1 MAQRREKS
9 PLENKRLLSGKD
21 LFFMAMGQ
29 TIGAGIITNTGLAIG
44 LAGSGVIL
52 AYLLAFVVT
61 YVGNLPNLLFATIH
75 PVASPTYVSTS
86 WLNRKLGGYWLYTQI
101 FAALA
106 QAYMGSAFGT
116 YIASIVDIDP
126 NLAACIILVIF
137 YIINLFDL
145 KTSAKVQNITTAFLL
160 LTIASFIVLG
170 VPKCDLGAM
179 FTAENFFYGD
189 WLGIFNGCALVLFG
203 VGGCALLPQFGPQ
216 MEDPHHNIPKM
227 TNIVYVCAFLAF
239 GLVAFV
245 GSGVAPISEV
255 AGQPMTYQAQIIY
268 PGNWYL
274 LFIIGGALLAITT
287 TINSNFARYWA
298 TIIRG
303 VDEGWLPTVFAKRNK
318 HGVPWILHTVFFLMA
333 IIPNA
338 MGMNI
343 GALAGLASAI
353 SLIPQL
359 IPVWGFVKMPNYCPE
374 DWNNAPTLSRIF
386 ASKGTR
392 VLLCL
397 ISTVLIGIF
406 VVLNVLDFTQSTLIF
421 FIAYFVIT
429 GIICF
434 GFGNKIL
441 AAGDK
446 RMAAQEKE

>member
-1 MAQRREKS
+1 
-9 PLENKRLLSGKD
+9 
-21 LFFMAMGQ
+21 
-29 TIGAGIITNTGLAIG
+29 
-44 LAGSGVIL
+44 
-52 AYLLAFVVT
+52 
-61 YVGNLPNLLFATIH
+61 
-75 PVASPTYVSTS
+75 
-86 WLNRKLGGYWLYTQI
+86 
-101 FAALA
+101 
-106 QAYMGSAFGT
+106 
-116 YIASIVDIDP
+116 
-126 NLAACIILVIF
+126 
-137 YIINLFDL
+137 
-145 KTSAKVQNITTAFLL
+145 
-160 LTIASFIVLG
+160 
-170 VPKCDLGAM
+170 
-179 FTAENFFYGD
+179 
-189 WLGIFNGCALVLFG
+189 
-203 VGGCALLPQFGPQ
+203 
-216 MEDPHHNIPKM
+216 
-227 TNIVYVCAFLAF
+227 
-239 GLVAFV
+239 
-245 GSGVAPISEV
+245 
-255 AGQPMTYQAQIIY
+255 
-268 PGNWYL
+268 
-274 LFIIGGALLAITT
+274 
-287 TINSNFARYWA
+287 
-298 TIIRG
+298 
-303 VDEGWLPTVFAKRNK
+303 
-318 HGVPWILHTVFFLMA
+318 MA